1 MVKILVI
8 KAEKL
13 PDSYEN
19 QIAKGELQTV
29 HYKNPFHF
37 ESLDQ
42 LLLIMDSELD
52 TVRFQKRKEKL
63 KSMEEDGE
71 AQNHAFQT
79 VGEPDRFPGQE
90 RETAYGAFQG
100 QIKVTVNRRD
110 RQGFS
115 GRYFIWRP
123 RCGKPASGFA
133 DDYL

>member
-79 VGEPDRFPGQE
+79 VGEPDRFPGQ
-90 RETAYGAFQG
+90 
-100 QIKVTVNRRD
+100 IKVTVNRRD